1 MSIENQ
7 NHYITPTDKLF
18 KQGAA
23 ALNDTELLSLFMDE
37 NIAQAKTSLLFSLKS
52 WRELL
57 TSTESNFQALGI
69 DRMAL
74 ARIRAVK
81 EISERF
87 LLETMQLGDCLS
99 DVNTVRD
106 FLKSRLRD
114 LKQEQFF
121 CVFMDNKHRVLG
133 VECMFKGTIDSASVH
148 PREVVRKALEYNA
161 AAVILAHNHPSGV
174 AEPSQA
180 DHRIT
185 DKLKDA
191 MSLIDVRVL
200 DHFVVGDEVVSFAER
215 GYI

>member
-1 MSIENQ
+1 MSTEND
-7 NHYITPTDKLF
+7 YITPTDKLF
-18 KQGAA
+18 KHGAA
-23 ALNDTELLSLFMDE
+23 ALNDTELLSLFMNE

-57 TSTESNFQALGI
+57 CSTESNFEALGI
-69 DRMAL
+69 DRLAL

-87 LLETMQLGDCLS
+87 LLEKMELGDCLN
-99 DVNTVRD
+99 DVSTVRD

-133 VECMFKGTIDSASVH
+133 VECMFTGTIDSASVH

-161 AAVILAHNHPSGV
+161 AAVILAHNHPSGE

-191 MSLIDVRVL
+191 MRLIDVRVL
-200 DHFVVGDEVVSFAER
+200 DHFVVGDEVVSFAQR